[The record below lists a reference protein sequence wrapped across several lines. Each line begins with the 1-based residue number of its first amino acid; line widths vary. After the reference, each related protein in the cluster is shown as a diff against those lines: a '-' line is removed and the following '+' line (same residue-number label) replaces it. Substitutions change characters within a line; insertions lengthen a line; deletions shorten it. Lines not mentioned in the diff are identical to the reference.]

1 MAESNAIPVQDENNC
16 PIKVDHDRKKRQ
28 FEVRLNGSH
37 ERAVLLYEYVG
48 KKTID
53 LQHTEVPDAYRGRG
67 IAKLMAKLSI
77 ILWEGLG
84 DLLEWDSEM
93 RSFSYMEGLQELGSS
108 D

>member
-67 IAKLMAKLSI
+67 IAKLMAKFQPNSVFPLKTGCKISI
-77 ILWEGLG
+77 QRRAIY
-84 DLLEWDSEM
+84 
-93 RSFSYMEGLQELGSS
+93 FS
-108 D
+108 